1 MDLFRDVAARGV
13 TFTPEVAP
21 HHRQIVRVSLTG
33 ANVIPDALVALEE
46 SDDVTRETG
55 WCMACASDSDPGFAT
70 LAPSVP
76 TLPGSLTTQIV
87 RWGSI
92 ELRLQNLSSGPDSNG
107 RQEDTVI
114 KGTVS
119 RMGKPEYIYFIATL
133 RASSIVSL
141 DLFETAAR
149 DGYVSG
155 SVSMVPLQST
165 GTSLVPLLFLSC
177 YVSDMLDGRGL
188 CR

>member
-1 MDLFRDVAARGV
+1 MRVRFGSRFCYARAFCPDAARKLNKADR
-13 TFTPEVAP
+13 P
-21 HHRQIVRVSLTG
+21 L
-33 ANVIPDALVALEE
+33 
-46 SDDVTRETG
+46 
-55 WCMACASDSDPGFAT
+55 
-70 LAPSVP
+70 
-76 TLPGSLTTQIV
+76 
-87 RWGSI
+87 GSI

-119 RMGKPEYIYFIATL
+119 RIGKPEYIYFIATL

-141 DLFETAAR
+141 DLFETATR

-155 SVSMVPLQST
+155 SVRMVPLQST